1 MGAREAGGSRFCAV
15 VRCVSCVQSSD
26 MLAEPPNTDA
36 TRPWPRSVA
45 AGRAGHAVGNGLPS
59 PWSKTSAWLGE
70 VRVKEASRW
79 VEGQNKMD
87 EKKAKRGRAG
97 KAQAKG

>member
-45 AGRAGHAVGNGLPS
+45 GQGTLSGMACLHLRARRLRGWGRYV
-59 PWSKTSAWLGE
+59 
-70 VRVKEASRW
+70 
-79 VEGQNKMD
+79 
-87 EKKAKRGRAG
+87 
-97 KAQAKG
+97 